1 MVLIFACASFN
12 FIVIDLL
19 SKGTNCTY
27 CAVQIIIYRVLS
39 INLIVQKKFFC
50 TISTFVRDLTI
61 TPTFFAPRLRND
73 FFIAHISV
81 TKKLFYLF
89 FSVSNF
95 TTVWTF
101 CIFTIWHH
109 FTFFPAR
116 IFAVLLVCIFTIWHH
131 FTPLFLIIFN
141 QQFIYFSSAF
151 TFAVNSSVCRHSIY
165 VKPGIQAIKEF
176 VIFIYIL
183 RI

>member
-109 FTFFPAR
+109 FT
-116 IFAVLLVCIFTIWHH
+116 
-131 FTPLFLIIFN
+131 PLFLIIFN